1 MGIMKAADASNG
13 RDDVR
18 IIDIPKPSPKS
29 GEVVV
34 QVECSAV
41 EDGEGQVL
49 RKTLIGKF
57 LHRNT
62 TPLIFGWNIA
72 GMVESVG
79 SDVDLAKGDPVWG
92 HLDFDPFQKQG
103 SYSEYVVMRS
113 DSVAQ
118 RVEGLEAAEAASFA
132 TTGLTALQAIRNY
145 GGLKPGKTL
154 LVIGAG
160 GGIGGVAVALGKKLG
175 AEVIA
180 VCSTKDIEKVKLQGA
195 DRILDRKKEDFIQ
208 SGIKVDVILDT
219 PSKYSFGLCS
229 ALLNRGGTYV
239 DLHPWSLLAG
249 FFQALVSG
257 KRCRFA
263 QVKSKRD
270 DLDLLGQWISNGM
283 ELPITVESRF
293 PVRNLGEA
301 LQKRLDPAR
310 SGAIVVDVKGGW

>member
-1 MGIMKAADASNG
+1 MGIMKAADASSG
-13 RDDVR
+13 KDDIR
-18 IIDIPKPSPKS
+18 IIDIPKPLPKS

-41 EDGEGQVL
+41 EDGEEQVL
-49 RKTLIGKF
+49 RKTWVGKF

-72 GMVESVG
+72 GIVDSVG
-79 SDVDLAKGDPVWG
+79 SGVGLAKGDPVWG
-92 HLDFDPFQKQG
+92 HLDFSPFQKQG

-113 DSVAQ
+113 DAVAK
-118 RVEGLEAAEAASFA
+118 RPEGLAAAEAASFA

-145 GGLKPGKTL
+145 GGLKPGKAL

-160 GGIGGVAVALGKKLG
+160 GGIGGAAVALGKKLG
-175 AEVIA
+175 AKVIA
-180 VCSTKDIEKVKLQGA
+180 VCSTKDIEKVKMRGA
-195 DRILDRKKEDFIQ
+195 DRIIDRKQEDFIK

-219 PSKYSFGLCS
+219 PSKYTFGQCS

-239 DLHPWSLLAG
+239 DLHPWTLLAG
-249 FFQALVSG
+249 YFQSIISG

-263 QVKSKRD
+263 QVQSKRD

-293 PVRNLGEA
+293 PVRNLGDA
-301 LQKRLDPAR
+301 LKQRLNPSR
-310 SGAIVVDVKGGW
+310 SGAIVVDVKGRW

>member
-1 MGIMKAADASNG
+1 MKAADASNG
-13 RDDVR
+13 IDDIR
-18 IIDIPKPSPKS
+18 IVDVPKPSPKS

-49 RKTLIGKF
+49 RKTLVGKF

-62 TPLIFGWNIA
+62 TPLIFGWNVA
-72 GMVESVG
+72 GTVEAVG
-79 SDVDLAKGDPVWG
+79 SEVDLAKGDLVWG
-92 HLDFDPFQKQG
+92 HLDFEPFQKQG
-103 SYSEYVVMRS
+103 SYSEYVTMRA
-113 DSVAQ
+113 DAVAK
-118 RVEGLEAAEAASFA
+118 RPDVLEAAQAASFA

-145 GGLKPGKTL
+145 GGLEPGKSL

-175 AEVIA
+175 AEVVA
-180 VCSTKDIEKVKLQGA
+180 VCSTKDIEKVKRQGA
-195 DRILDRKKEDFIQ
+195 DRILDRKKEDFIN
-208 SGIKVDVILDT
+208 SGTKVDVVLDT
-219 PSKYSFGLCS
+219 PSKYSFGRCS

-239 DLHPWSLLAG
+239 DLHPWSLLTGSIHSLIA
-249 FFQALVSG
+249 G

-263 QVKSKRD
+263 QVKSKRE
-270 DLDLLGQWISNGM
+270 DLDVLGQWLADGM
-283 ELPITVESRF
+283 KLPITVESRF

-301 LQKRLDPAR
+301 LQKRLDPSR